1 MRKAIL
7 IALDGPNA
15 SGKSTIIKQVCQ
27 LLLND
32 GISVLIEKEPTDTPL
47 GIFCRNNANNMVGKS
62 LAYLVA
68 ADRLEHSKRLSNI
81 LGDYDVILL
90 DRYYFSS
97 FIFQCIDGLSKE
109 EVFRIN
115 EGIVM
120 PDIQIVL
127 RASQKLLLERL
138 ATREKGDRFES
149 MILNKE
155 VQFTEEAIHF
165 FTQKHKN
172 VPLVII
178 DSSSSLSDS
187 LYYENSISTYKIIK
201 ENLKRV

>member
-1 MRKAIL
+1 MKKAIL

-15 SGKSTIIKQVCQ
+15 SGKSTIIKQVYQ
-27 LLLND
+27 LLVKD
-32 GISVLIEKEPTDTPL
+32 GYSVLTEKEPTNTPL
-47 GIFCRNNANNMVGKS
+47 GAFCKDNADSILGKS

-68 ADRLEHSKRLSNI
+68 ADRFEHSKSIVSIIN
-81 LGDYDVILL
+81 DYDVILL

-138 ATREKGDRFES
+138 ATRKTGDRFERIKS
-149 MILNKE
+149 NKE
-155 VQFTEEAIHF
+155 VQFTEDAINYFMTNHY
-165 FTQKHKN
+165 N
-172 VPLVII
+172 IPLYII
-178 DSSSSLSDS
+178 DSSSILSDG
-187 LYYENSISTYKIIK
+187 LHYENSINIYNIIK
-201 ENLKRV
+201 GHLNSV